1 MGIWDKWSEVLD
13 AYRDVNQL
21 LGDIVKV
28 RACVLVYVSLL
39 STMESSSSL
48 ILLPHQPATNNR

>member
-28 RACVLVYVSLL
+28 RACL
-39 STMESSSSL
+39 SM
-48 ILLPHQPATNNR
+48 

>member
-28 RACVLVYVSLL
+28 GLL
-39 STMESSSSL
+39 DANVWYDYG
-48 ILLPHQPATNNR
+48 ICQCQPGREA